1 MKSKSL
7 IFLLALIFMIV
18 LSIGVTSAQDADDVI
33 AASSDEIA
41 IGNSEVVSG
50 TVSGGVDVATENP
63 WNTTGELTY
72 DIPSDA
78 KSIQSADVYVNV
90 YGGSAKN
97 THGANANV
105 TITTQNDVA
114 RYSESLWIAE
124 GSTDGVVYT
133 VNDHTTKCYSDYMIH
148 YNVTNMLT
156 GLNGTSL
163 KVNVDTFPMENKSF
177 DGRIKLIGLVL
188 AYDDGSNSIINY
200 WINDNQMWTNSNVT
214 LTFDTSALTEVL
226 DASLTNIALS
236 SSEATYKMNGEFLA
250 ESPDHKSG
258 NYYQYNKWDVTDNIK
273 NATKTEFTA
282 IGTAG
287 SYGVSYK
294 NVLSVLTVK
303 PGIIQ
308 SSVSIVTERAN
319 NGYTIVYPGT
329 YNQITVTANTN
340 KKGKYTIELL
350 ADGQVVNTTE
360 VSLEEGSKSVN
371 VIDPTIREINQA
383 TFFVTGGN
391 FTEVNYTAR
400 LLLNDKVVN
409 ETSIKATVLFNGYF
423 SKDLSFPGQDY
434 TSFLNESVTGGFEY
448 IVSDAAYASGT
459 TNRVDTWNVVLP
471 DNSTFAKAYVY
482 VGYCYG
488 GADTID
494 LFNVTFNG
502 DVPKAVSFTRDQA
515 NIVSTSGYGLIVYDV
530 SDLIKAGENTFTLNK
545 THSTGA
551 YPSTLIYLY
560 NTEGSDVVK
569 NVYIYNGADIIGV
582 TGNGAGRNISMET
595 SLKIDTTDVKEAVAY
610 IFGAGSTTGR
620 ATISVNGEENTT
632 AWDTSAS
639 NAINVY
645 QTDISKTLKDTNDV
659 SIILNNNMFTTLQQ
673 IIVTTQKAKTSIS
686 APTSVSVVYNV
697 NKNFVIT
704 LKDSNGNPI
713 AGQNVTVVLN
723 KVAKTIVTNDKGQAT
738 YTASGSLVP
747 KNYYVATISYEG
759 NGTLAKSSAST
770 KVVVKKATP
779 KVTAKAKT
787 FKVKTKTKKYS
798 ITLKNNKNK
807 AIKSVKVTIKVNKK
821 TYTAKTNSK
830 GVATFKINKLTKVGK
845 HTATIKFAGNKYY
858 NKLTKKA
865 KITVKK

>member
-18 LSIGVTSAQDADDVI
+18 LSIGAASAQDADN
-33 AASSDEIA
+33 AAVSSSDEIA
-41 IGNSEVVSG
+41 IGDSEAVYG

-63 WNTTGELTY
+63 WNTSGELSY
-72 DIPSDA
+72 DIPADA

-114 RYSESLWIAE
+114 KYSESLWIAE
-124 GSTDGVVYT
+124 GSADGTVYT

-163 KVNVDTFPMENKSF
+163 KINVDTFKMENKTF

-188 AYDDGSNSIINY
+188 AYNDGSNGIINY
-200 WINDNQMWTNSNVT
+200 WINDNQIWTNSNTT
-214 LTFDTSALTEVL
+214 LTFDTSAFVDVL

-250 ESPDHKSG
+250 ESPQHKSG

-273 NATKTEFTA
+273 NGTKTEFTA

-308 SSVSIVTERAN
+308 SSVSIATERAN
-319 NGYTIVYPGT
+319 GGYTIVYPGT
-329 YNQITVTANTN
+329 YNQITVTVNTN
-340 KKGKYTIELL
+340 KKGKYTVQLL
-350 ADGQVVNTTE
+350 ADGEVVNTTD
-360 VSLEEGSKSVN
+360 VSLAVGSQKVN
-371 VIDPTIREINQA
+371 VIDPTIRELNQA
-383 TFFVTGGN
+383 TFFVAGGN
-391 FTEVNYTAR
+391 FTKVNYTAK
-400 LLLNDKVVN
+400 LLLKDKNLN
-409 ETSIKATVLFNGYF
+409 ESSIEATVLYNGYF
-423 SKDLSFPGQDY
+423 AKDLSYPGQDY

-448 IVSDAAYASGT
+448 LVSDAAYASGT
-459 TNRVDTWNVVLP
+459 ANRVDTWNVTLP
-471 DNSTFAKAYVY
+471 DNSTFAKAFVY

-488 GADTID
+488 GADSID

-502 DVPKAVSFTRDQA
+502 AVPKAVSFTRDQA
-515 NIVSTSGYGLIVYDV
+515 NIISTSGYGLIVYDV
-530 SDLIKAGENTFTLNK
+530 TDLIKAGENTFTLNK

-560 NTEGSDVVK
+560 NTEGSGAVK
-569 NVYIYNGADIIGV
+569 NVYLYNGADIIGA
-582 TGNGAGRNISMET
+582 TGNGAGRNITLNTVLNVDASEA
-595 SLKIDTTDVKEAVAY
+595 SEAVAY
-610 IFGAGSTTGR
+610 IFGAGSLTGR
-620 ATISVNGEENTT
+620 ATITINGEENAT
-632 AWDTSAS
+632 AWDTEVS
-639 NAINVY
+639 NTINVY
-645 QTDISKTLKDTNDV
+645 KTDITKTLKDSNDV
-659 SIILNNNMFTTLQQ
+659 SIRLNNNMFTALQQ
-673 IIVTTQKAKTSIS
+673 IIVTTQKAKTSIV
-686 APTSVSVVYNV
+686 APTSVSVVYNN
-697 NKNFVIT
+697 NKNIVIT
-704 LKDSNGNPI
+704 LKDKDGKPI
-713 AGQNVTVVLN
+713 SGAKITFVLN
-723 KVAKTIVTNDKGQAT
+723 KVSKTVNTNTQGKAT
-738 YTASGSLVP
+738 YTVANNLVP
-747 KNYYVATISYEG
+747 KNYVATISYGG

-787 FKVKTKTKKYS
+787 FKVKTKTKKYA

-807 AIKSVKVTIKVNKK
+807 AIKSVKVTIKLNKK
-821 TYTAKTNSK
+821 TYSAITNSK

-858 NKLTKKA
+858 NKLSKSV